1 MVHDTPSR
9 QKAREMKAEASALQK
24 EARTLAAIEGADLLA
39 AEREAK
45 AKELQEAASKLEDM
59 AKLEDLTVR
68 EVDFWKGTKSYPRW
82 IASWREGDKIRTVY
96 LGSCKKIGR
105 EEALEKARKLK
116 AETRRIPR

>member
-1 MVHDTPSR
+1 
-9 QKAREMKAEASALQK
+9 MKAEASALQK